1 VANNIPRLL
10 PGESSV
16 GQFGD
21 LNKIRRTGDNLT
33 PHHIPSD
40 AYMKQ
45 IGIFGYTRNKG
56 IAILMEQ
63 PHPGRGGRHRR
74 TQSYGQRQPYF
85 NLSPRQALARAV
97 WDVRSIYRQDGLY
110 TPQIRRNLQQVI
122 KQNKLLWSGNFD
134 KVGNTR

>member
-1 VANNIPRLL
+1 MANNIPRLL
-10 PGESSV
+10 PGESTV

-45 IGIFGYTRNKG
+45 IGISCYTRNKG

-63 PHPGRGGRHRR
+63 PYPGRGGRHRR
-74 TQSYGQRQPYF
+74 TQSYGQRPDSG
-85 NLSPRQALARAV
+85 LSPRQALALAV
-97 WDVRSIYRQDGLY
+97 WDVRSIYRQDWLY

-122 KQNKLLWSGNFD
+122 KQNKLAWLGTFD
-134 KVGNTR
+134 KVGDIR

>member
-1 VANNIPRLL
+1 MANNIPRLL
-10 PGESSV
+10 PGEGSV

-45 IGIFGYTRNKG
+45 IGISGYTRNKG
-56 IAILMEQ
+56 ITILMEQ
-63 PHPGRGGRHRR
+63 PHPGTGGRHRR

-85 NLSPRQALARAV
+85 NLSPRQALASAV
-97 WDVRSIYRQDGLY
+97 WDVRSIYRQDRLY

-122 KQNKLLWSGNFD
+122 RQNKLLWSGTFD

>member
-10 PGESSV
+10 PGESTV

-45 IGIFGYTRNKG
+45 IGISGNTRNKG
-56 IAILMEQ
+56 IAINKTNW
-63 PHPGRGGRHRR
+63 HGR
-74 TQSYGQRQPYF
+74 
-85 NLSPRQALARAV
+85 V
-97 WDVRSIYRQDGLY
+97 
-110 TPQIRRNLQQVI
+110 
-122 KQNKLLWSGNFD
+122 LLINWE
-134 KVGNTR
+134 T

>member
-45 IGIFGYTRNKG
+45 IGISGYTRNKG

-63 PHPGRGGRHRR
+63 PYPGRGGRHRR
-74 TQSYGQRQPYF
+74 TQSYGQRQPGF
-85 NLSPRQALARAV
+85 NLSPRQALAGAV

-122 KQNKLLWSGNFD
+122 KQNKLLWSGTFD

>member
-1 VANNIPRLL
+1 MYSWKRSPINPKSAIALSPQSAIASHSPKVIFHDLIKIAKPFHYQTKKASSKTRVANNIPRLL

-45 IGIFGYTRNKG
+45 IGISGYTRNKG

-63 PHPGRGGRHRR
+63 PHPGRGGRRGNA
-74 TQSYGQRQPYF
+74 SY
-85 NLSPRQALARAV
+85 
-97 WDVRSIYRQDGLY
+97 
-110 TPQIRRNLQQVI
+110 
-122 KQNKLLWSGNFD
+122 
-134 KVGNTR
+134 

>member
-10 PGESSV
+10 PGEGTV
-16 GQFGD
+16 GQFGE

-45 IGIFGYTRNKG
+45 IGISGYTRNKG

-63 PHPGRGGRHRR
+63 P
-74 TQSYGQRQPYF
+74 Y
-85 NLSPRQALARAV
+85 
-97 WDVRSIYRQDGLY
+97 
-110 TPQIRRNLQQVI
+110 RRNFLRSTGLDLITNYRLPIPNSQFPI
-122 KQNKLLWSGNFD
+122 PNKYKTMFLDAGKHGL
-134 KVGNTR
+134 